1 MRSLM
6 GCCMATCGAWRP
18 RWGTHQFD
26 VVDELSKGIDTTV
39 LSTESPDER
48 GNGWP
53 ERQIDES
60 MWLDGRTSENSEA
73 DRRAGTV
80 AEIDAVR
87 GSHRTAQ
94 QPR

>member
-1 MRSLM
+1 
-6 GCCMATCGAWRP
+6 MATCGAWRP
-18 RWGTHQFD
+18 RYGVDHFD
-26 VVDELSKGIDTTV
+26 VIDELSKSIDTTV
-39 LSTESPDER
+39 LSIESPDER

-60 MWLDGRTSENSEA
+60 MRLDGRTSENSEA
-73 DRRAGTV
+73 DSRAGTV